1 MSDGC
6 ACFIVLVFP
15 HFNENGRGLGIG
27 CTARAAAAAAFRSSS
42 PALRRS
48 GWMSS
53 TADALIVTAAAVA
66 RRPLL
71 TRDKLQVRLADEAG
85 VVILQP

>member
-1 MSDGC
+1 
-6 ACFIVLVFP
+6 
-15 HFNENGRGLGIG
+15 
-27 CTARAAAAAAFRSSS
+27 
-42 PALRRS
+42 
-48 GWMSS
+48 MSS